1 MRTWKVRSSDASCQL
16 PLITGR
22 APHAARRPCSM
33 LAPDLPAS
41 LEITTSSVADT
52 VRGIYLDPF
61 LPTTVFT
68 SGETTQEV
76 RFE

>member
-1 MRTWKVRSSDASCQL
+1 MTPDEL
-16 PLITGR
+16 TEMPT
-22 APHAARRPCSM
+22 RRPGSM
-33 LAPDLPAS
+33 LAPDLPTS
-41 LEITTSSVADT
+41 LRITISSVADT
-52 VRGIYLDPF
+52 VSGIYLDPF